1 MWYVCKCVY
10 TNRLCFK
17 FFFHS
22 YCVCLGEV
30 SNQSGWVSLTLK
42 GLCLRGVTVRFNME
56 GFSSILTY
64 SQTWGVAINIKDEV
78 CRGTVSKTVLAS
90 LLAVTLGHC
99 LENFYGC

>member
-1 MWYVCKCVY
+1 MHASVCTLIYYV
-10 TNRLCFK
+10 LS

-30 SNQSGWVSLTLK
+30 SNQSGWVSLALK

-64 SQTWGVAINIKDEV
+64 SQTWGVVIYPQ
-78 CRGTVSKTVLAS
+78 TQT
-90 LLAVTLGHC
+90 
-99 LENFYGC
+99 